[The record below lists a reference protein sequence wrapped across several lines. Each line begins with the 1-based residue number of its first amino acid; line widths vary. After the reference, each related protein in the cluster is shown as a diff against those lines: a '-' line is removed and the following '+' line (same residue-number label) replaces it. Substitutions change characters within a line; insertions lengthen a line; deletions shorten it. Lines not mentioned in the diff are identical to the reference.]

1 MEDLTNTSE
10 EQLLRRYHQY
20 LKLEKGFSDN
30 TLDAYE
36 RDLGKFISFAH
47 EEGIDIKEP
56 QLGDFHQFAALLYD
70 IGIQASSRKRIL
82 VGVHSFYTFLL
93 MTDYKEDDPMELFEY
108 PTLPQHLP
116 DVLSIEEID
125 AIENCIDLTTPEG
138 HRDKA
143 IIETLFSCGLRVSE
157 LCNLQIQDLYL
168 DQEFI
173 RVNGK
178 GSKQRL
184 VPISEKAI
192 KELRFWFADRCH
204 IACKAGEED
213 YVFLSRRGKRIS
225 RITVF
230 HFIKQLVEKAG
241 IQKQVSPHTFRHSFA
256 TALLDGGANLR
267 AIQAMLGHESI
278 GTTEI
283 YLHTDT
289 ARLRNEIFMH
299 HPREIKYRREHGL
312 DTAADNQR
320 K

>member
-1 MEDLTNTSE
+1 MEDINDMSE

-20 LKLEKGFSDN
+20 LKLEKGFSAN

-36 RDLGKFISFAH
+36 RDLTKFLNFAH
-47 EEGIDIKEP
+47 DESIDIREP
-56 QLGDFHQFAALLYD
+56 QLNDFHRFAALLYD

-93 MTDYKEDDPMELFEY
+93 MADYKDDDPMELFDF

-116 DVLSIEEID
+116 DVLNVEEID
-125 AIENCIDLTTPEG
+125 AIENCIDLTAPEG

-168 DQEFI
+168 EQEFI

-178 GSKQRL
+178 GNKQRL

-192 KELRFWFADRCH
+192 KEIRLWFADRCH
-204 IACKAGEED
+204 IECKPGEES
-213 YVFLSRRGKRIS
+213 YVFLSKRGKRIS

-230 HFIKQLVEKAG
+230 HFIKLLVEKAG
-241 IQKQVSPHTFRHSFA
+241 IKKQVSPHTFRHSFA

-289 ARLRNEIFMH
+289 ARLRDEIFMH
-299 HPREIKYRREHGL
+299 HPREIKYRREHGM
-312 DTAADNQR
+312 D
-320 K
+320 